1 LDTPPRKIS
10 KGEHFHFSFH
20 NGLDFIRGI
29 AWRMGENIP
38 PCGQRIDLAFKL
50 RRNNW
55 NGRSSLQLVLEDWKI
70 SSCKYQ

>member
-1 LDTPPRKIS
+1 MLDTPPRKIS
-10 KGEHFHFSFH
+10 KGEHFQFSFH

-29 AWRMGENIP
+29 AWRMGKNIP
-38 PCGQRIDLAFKL
+38 PCDQRIDLAFKL

-70 SSCKYQ
+70 SIG